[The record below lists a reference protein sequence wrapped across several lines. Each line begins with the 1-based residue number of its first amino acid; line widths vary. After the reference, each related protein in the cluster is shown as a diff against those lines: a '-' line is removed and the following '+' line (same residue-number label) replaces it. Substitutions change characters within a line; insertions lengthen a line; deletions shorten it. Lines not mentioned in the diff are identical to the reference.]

1 MISYSML
8 CCSWSKQA
16 GRSKLAKAVL
26 KLVRASLCS
35 SWSLPNPPGYPQ
47 HPADQ
52 CVHSP
57 VVAREDVS
65 PVLVG
70 ENLLSPNR
78 MTLLLHPLPHRA
90 SGASVGDFP
99 SSRRLVVA
107 VAAWKAILLLG
118 STAADANHHR
128 FHHHGDLV
136 WCRRCVLAIEIRSR
150 ANHVSWPLA
159 GKISPIFRMAL
170 ETSVYL
176 LLLQY
181 SSLLP
186 FPLYL

>member
-1 MISYSML
+1 MDSKACGASGRVRASVLSMTSYSML

-26 KLVRASLCS
+26 KLVGASLCS

-99 SSRRLVVA
+99 SSRRVVVA
-107 VAAWKAILLLG
+107 VAAWKAILLLR

-136 WCRRCVLAIEIRSR
+136 WCRCHRDQKLRKPCVVA
-150 ANHVSWPLA
+150 A
-159 GKISPIFRMAL
+159 GRKNLSNIQDG
-170 ETSVYL
+170 T
-176 LLLQY
+176 
-181 SSLLP
+181 
-186 FPLYL
+186 

>member
-1 MISYSML
+1 M
-8 CCSWSKQA
+8 
-16 GRSKLAKAVL
+16 L
-26 KLVRASLCS
+26 KLFGASLCS
-35 SWSLPNPPGYPQ
+35 GWNLLNPPGYPRK
-47 HPADQ
+47 PAVQ

-57 VVAREDVS
+57 VVARKNVNPE
-65 PVLVG
+65 LIG
-70 ENLLSPNR
+70 ESFLSTNCL
-78 MTLLLHPLPHRA
+78 TLLLHLLPQRA
-90 SGASVGDFP
+90 SRASVGDFP
-99 SSRRLVVA
+99 SSRRVVVA
-107 VAAWKAILLLG
+107 VAAWKAILLLR
-118 STAADANHHR
+118 STATDADHHR

>member
-1 MISYSML
+1 MCPLSRS
-8 CCSWSKQA
+8 CSGRCQPSA
-16 GRSKLAKAVL
+16 GWRELAL
-26 KLVRASLCS
+26 SL
-35 SWSLPNPPGYPQ
+35 
-47 HPADQ
+47 
-52 CVHSP
+52 
-57 VVAREDVS
+57 
-65 PVLVG
+65 
-70 ENLLSPNR
+70 NR

-90 SGASVGDFP
+90 SGASVGDFL
-99 SSRRLVVA
+99 SSRRVVVA
-107 VAAWKAILLLG
+107 VAAWKAILLLR

-186 FPLYL
+186 FPLYLPLPCPKASLQVLLP